1 MREIRSADAG
11 LAGSSFAL
19 PLSEGSSRVLVAEDD
34 PVSRRVVVSFLG
46 KWGYDVVE
54 VADGAEAWK
63 ILEADD
69 SPRLA
74 LLDWMLPGLEGV
86 DVCRKARENSSRPYV
101 YILLLTAV
109 SQKKE
114 LLTALDAGADD
125 YLVKPFDAA
134 ELRARLH
141 VGQRILTAQD
151 ELIAAR
157 EALRYQATHDPLTG
171 LWNHG
176 EVLNILDRELDR
188 SFRSR
193 QPVAVLML
201 DIDHFKEVN
210 DRYGHLVG
218 DAVLREVSRRLL
230 SCVRPYDAVGR
241 YGGEEFMIV
250 VPSIDAGPADA
261 LARRI
266 GLRISERSFDTPAGP
281 VRVTVSM
288 GLAVSS
294 IDEATVSTA
303 LVRAADLALYRA
315 KRDGRNRTEMCTSEE
330 LVLAPWLAGDGAMEE
345 KH

>member
-1 MREIRSADAG
+1 MRETPSVKVDFV
-11 LAGSSFAL
+11 SSSH
-19 PLSEGSSRVLVAEDD
+19 PVPSGEGPARVLVAEDD
-34 PVSRRVVVSFLG
+34 PVARRVVMNFLG
-46 KWGYDVVE
+46 KWGYDVLAVG
-54 VADGAEAWK
+54 DGAEAWR
-63 ILEADD
+63 ILETID

-74 LLDWMLPGLEGV
+74 LLDWILPGLEGV
-86 DVCRKARENSSRPYV
+86 EVCRKVREDPARPYV

-109 SQKKE
+109 SQKE
-114 LLTALDAGADD
+114 DLLTALDAGADD

-141 VGQRILTAQD
+141 VGRRILAAQD

-188 SFRSR
+188 SSRSR
-193 QPVAVLML
+193 QPVAVLMI
-201 DIDHFKEVN
+201 DVDHFKDVN
-210 DRYGHLVG
+210 DRYGHLTG
-218 DAVLREVSRRLL
+218 DAVLREVSRRVL

-250 VPSIDAGPADA
+250 VPSIEAGLADA

-266 GLRISERSFDTPAGP
+266 GLRISERSFDTPAGE
-281 VRVTVSM
+281 VTVTVSL
-288 GLAVSS
+288 GVAVSS
-294 IDEATVSTA
+294 TDEVSASTP

-315 KRDGRNRTEMCTSEE
+315 KRAGRNRTELCTSEE
-330 LVLAPWLAGDGAMEE
+330 LVLAPWLGGDGTIEG